1 MRFIRKILQE
11 VDSMK
16 EQINN
21 LLKKQLTHLE
31 LYMKNGR
38 EIILHKPNEEGSN
51 SSIRLEEDYA
61 IVKVI
66 FDNGC
71 VNEQVVPYR
80 AISYL
85 NGMYDCPELTSTGE

>member
-1 MRFIRKILQE
+1 
-11 VDSMK
+11 MK

-51 SSIRLEEDYA
+51 SSIELKEEYTV
-61 IVKVI
+61 IKVI

-71 VNEQVVPYR
+71 VNEQVIPYGS
-80 AISYL
+80 ISYI
-85 NGMYDCPELTSTGE
+85 NGRYNCPVLSN

>member
-1 MRFIRKILQE
+1 
-11 VDSMK
+11 MK

-21 LLKKQLTHLE
+21 LLNKKLTHLE

-51 SSIRLEEDYA
+51 SSIELKEEYTV
-61 IVKVI
+61 IKVI

-71 VNEQVVPYR
+71 VNEQVIPYE
-80 AISYL
+80 AIAYV
-85 NGMYDCPELTSTGE
+85 NGISGCPESASSGE

>member
-1 MRFIRKILQE
+1 
-11 VDSMK
+11 MK

-21 LLKKQLTHLE
+21 LLNKGLKYLE

-38 EIILHKPNEEGSN
+38 EIILYKPNQESSN
-51 SSIRLEEDYA
+51 YTIELEENYA
-61 IVKVI
+61 VVNIK

-71 VNEQVVPYR
+71 IDEQVIPYT

-85 NGMYDCPELTSTGE
+85 NGIHGCPTSASSGE

>member
-1 MRFIRKILQE
+1 MI
-11 VDSMK
+11 
-16 EQINN
+16 EQINY
-21 LLKKQLTHLE
+21 LLNKKLKYLE

-61 IVKVI
+61 VVKI
-66 FDNGC
+66 KFDNGC
-71 VNEQVVPYR
+71 INEQVIPYT
-80 AISYL
+80 AIDYI